1 MAQVRSE
8 IAKIVERYRDQL
20 AAMGIRAERV
30 FLFGS
35 HARGEPREGSD
46 IDLIVVSPDF
56 REKNLRERAELLG
69 VAAARILEPIQ
80 ALGVT
85 PEEVAARP
93 RAPFLDEVL
102 THGALPIS

>member
-1 MAQVRSE
+1 
-8 IAKIVERYRDQL
+8 
-20 AAMGIRAERV
+20 MGIKAEGM

-35 HARGEPREGSD
+35 HARGQPREGSD

-69 VAAARILEPIQ
+69 IAAARILEPIQ
-80 ALGVT
+80 AIGVT

-93 RAPFLDEVL
+93 RSPFLDEVL
-102 THGALPIS
+102 THGAVPVS

>member
-8 IAKIVERYRDQL
+8 IARIVERYGEQL
-20 AAMGIRAERV
+20 AAMGIRAERM
-30 FLFGS
+30 FLLGS
-35 HARGEPREGSD
+35 HARGESREGSD
-46 IDLIVVSPDF
+46 IDLVVVSPDF

-69 VAAARILEPIQ
+69 VAAARVLEPIQ
-80 ALGVT
+80 AIGVT

-102 THGALPIS
+102 THGALPVS

>member
-1 MAQVRSE
+1 
-8 IAKIVERYRDQL
+8 
-20 AAMGIRAERV
+20 MGIRAESV

-46 IDLIVVSPDF
+46 IDLVVVSPDF
-56 REKNLRERAELLG
+56 RDKNLLERAEILG

-85 PEEVAARP
+85 PEEVTARP

-102 THGALPIS
+102 TRGALPL